1 MTLKDKNDEVIEWR
15 YKMVIRVYDYYQE
28 LASQRSVPPV
38 DMSSNVSA
46 VLEVTT
52 SEVGCA
58 HEDMKLRNA
67 PWEDG
72 TLVNVLTDAGM

>member
-1 MTLKDKNDEVIEWR
+1 
-15 YKMVIRVYDYYQE
+15 MVIRVYDYYQE

-46 VLEVTT
+46 VLEVT

-67 PWEDG
+67 P
-72 TLVNVLTDAGM
+72 